1 MIDEKFPL
9 ICITGPTATGKT
21 QLAVAVA
28 GRLDAEVISADSRQV
43 YRGMDIGTGKDLS
56 DYTAGGRNI
65 PYHLI
70 DIRNAGEEYNVFE
83 YQRDFERVYTRLL
96 EEGKTAVLCGGSGMY
111 IESVLKNYALQ
122 EVPVN
127 EALRASYAGK
137 SMEELTAL
145 LQSYVQLHNNSD
157 TETRERLIRALEIQV
172 YGREHPITETEKPK
186 EYLQFYI
193 TYPREILRERITQR
207 LHRRLKEGMVEEVE
221 RLLESGLSKEQLTYY
236 GLEYK
241 FITLYLTGDL
251 SYDEMV
257 QRLNTAIHQFAKRQE
272 TWFRH
277 MERNGFVLHRIDGCL
292 DFGRKVG
299 LVLRKIDEW
308 TTTH

>member
-1 MIDEKFPL
+1 MNDEKIPL

-21 QLAVAVA
+21 QLAVAIA
-28 GRLDAEVISADSRQV
+28 DRLDAEIISADSRQV

-65 PYHLI
+65 LYHLI

-83 YQRDFERVYTRLL
+83 YQRDFERVYTCLL

-111 IESVLKNYALQ
+111 IEAVLKNYALQ

-292 DFGRKVG
+292 DFGRKVE
-299 LVLRKIDEW
+299 LVLRKINEW

>member
-1 MIDEKFPL
+1 MNDEKFPL

-28 GRLDAEVISADSRQV
+28 GRLDADIISADSRQV

-56 DYTAGGRNI
+56 DFTFGGRNI

-83 YQRDFERVYTRLL
+83 YQRDFERVYTRLQ
-96 EEGKTAVLCGGSGMY
+96 EEGKKAVLCGGSGMY
-111 IESVLKNYALQ
+111 IEAVLKNYALQ

-127 EALRASYAGK
+127 ESLRASYAGK
-137 SMEELTAL
+137 SMEELTTL

-157 TETRERLIRALEIQV
+157 TETRERLVRALEIQV
-172 YGREHPITETEKPK
+172 YGREHPLTETGKTK
-186 EYLQFYI
+186 EHLQFYI
-193 TYPREILRERITQR
+193 AYPREILRERITQR
-207 LHRRLKEGMVEEVE
+207 LYRRLEEGMVEEVE
-221 RLLESGLSKEQLTYY
+221 RLLGNGLRKEQLTYY

-292 DFGRKVG
+292 DFERKVE